1 MAHLAADARRLAV
14 RAASVGAVLATW
26 QVVASAGVVSEF
38 LLPRPATIAVR
49 LFQDLTDGSFLAA
62 AAATLLRTAAG
73 FAIAVV
79 AGVTIGLLIARVAV
93 ARWFFDPLVSVG
105 LPTPKIAFLPIFV
118 LWFGIFDTSK
128 VLMAAFNAVF
138 PIIVATAAGTQAV
151 DKFILWSAAGM
162 GAGRGQLLW
171 GIALPAA
178 LPTILTGLQVAL
190 PISLI
195 VIIVSEM
202 ATGADGLGG
211 SMILAMRLADSPG
224 VFSGIVGTALV
235 GLLLLKSIE
244 LVRRRLLVWHEEAE
258 T

>member
-1 MAHLAADARRLAV
+1 MARVAVEGRRLAV
-14 RAASVGAVLATW
+14 RAASVAAALAVW
-26 QVVASAGVVSEF
+26 QVSASLDVVSDF
-38 LLPRPATIAVR
+38 LLPSPGEIALR
-49 LFQDLTDGSFLAA
+49 LVQDVADGSFLGAA
-62 AAATLLRTAAG
+62 VATLLRTAAG
-73 FAIAVV
+73 FAIAAV
-79 AGVTIGLLIARVAV
+79 AGITIGLLIARVAA
-93 ARWFFDPLVSVG
+93 ARWFFDPLVSIG

-128 VLMAAFNAVF
+128 ILMAAFNAVF

-162 GAGRGQLLW
+162 GAGRGQMLW

-178 LPTILTGLQVAL
+178 LPSILTGLQIAL

-235 GLLLLKSIE
+235 GLMLLKSVE
-244 LVRRRLLVWHEEAE
+244 LLRRRLLVWHEEAA